1 MPLFRSKYRKT
12 AFTRSPAEEN
22 ELAVRAA
29 VPEVSAEGPRGSSAV
44 FGTVSLSCLCWVE
57 RQRGE
62 RVGWQEE
69 RAVWGVG
76 RKTEPTALWV
86 STDSGAAPRGRVRP
100 AARLH
105 PLLGAG
111 AAAGVGGVAA
121 QRPDVSA
128 TCPGPFV
135 LGSLTRLSFLCR
147 RPPSSSSHFFSHFK

>member
-1 MPLFRSKYRKT
+1 M
-12 AFTRSPAEEN
+12 
-22 ELAVRAA
+22 
-29 VPEVSAEGPRGSSAV
+29 
-44 FGTVSLSCLCWVE
+44 
-57 RQRGE
+57 
-62 RVGWQEE
+62 
-69 RAVWGVG
+69 WGVG
-76 RKTEPTALWV
+76 RKTEPMALWV

-147 RPPSSSSHFFSHFK
+147 RPPSPSSHFSLSRSSCSRMSLSYLFPYDTVTV